1 MVLSPPFNKRWLA
14 STCYSEAS
22 LLHERHP
29 TLALLSSCCHWHSS
43 FYSIL
48 QHHRQQL
55 TTDWLSIELYS
66 EFPSSSEPMAS
77 FLDFAAEAHRL
88 NFDKLQPPSSCLS
101 QRQQQQQQQRPLKEG
116 EVKVAAISSRVTT
129 LVAPDLG
136 NDLEIASAVAPTAA
150 MAPLSGWCSWYD
162 EL

>member
-1 MVLSPPFNKRWLA
+1 
-14 STCYSEAS
+14 
-22 LLHERHP
+22 
-29 TLALLSSCCHWHSS
+29 
-43 FYSIL
+43 
-48 QHHRQQL
+48 
-55 TTDWLSIELYS
+55 
-66 EFPSSSEPMAS
+66 MAS

-101 QRQQQQQQQRPLKEG
+101 QQRLKEG

>member
-1 MVLSPPFNKRWLA
+1 
-14 STCYSEAS
+14 
-22 LLHERHP
+22 
-29 TLALLSSCCHWHSS
+29 
-43 FYSIL
+43 
-48 QHHRQQL
+48 
-55 TTDWLSIELYS
+55 
-66 EFPSSSEPMAS
+66 MAS

-101 QRQQQQQQQRPLKEG
+101 QQQEQQQRPLKEG